1 MNIRQVLENT
11 AQKYPNKPAI
21 VFKDT
26 IISFKE
32 LQENVLKLGG
42 ALRSQGI
49 GKSDKVAIYLP
60 NCPQYVYS
68 YLACFTLGAVGVP
81 LDYMLKKD
89 ELISC
94 LSHCEAK
101 VLIAQENQEV
111 SLEFVAGGVSSVDK
125 IILFGHR
132 RAPAIHPKIPNIS
145 ILRRTPDSSHYQFP
159 NY

>member
-1 MNIRQVLENT
+1 MNIQQVLENT
-11 AQKYPNKPAI
+11 AQKYSNKPAI

-32 LQENVLKLGG
+32 LEENVLKLAD
-42 ALRSQGI
+42 ALRGQGI
-49 GKSDKVAIYLP
+49 GKSDKVSIYLQ

-68 YLACFTLGAVGVP
+68 YLACFTLGAVAVP

-101 VLIAQENQEV
+101 VLIAQENNEV
-111 SLEFVAGGVSSVDK
+111 LLGDVAGGVSSLAT
-125 IILFGHR
+125 IILCGQR
-132 RAPAIHPKIPNIS
+132 R
-145 ILRRTPDSSHYQFP
+145 
-159 NY
+159 